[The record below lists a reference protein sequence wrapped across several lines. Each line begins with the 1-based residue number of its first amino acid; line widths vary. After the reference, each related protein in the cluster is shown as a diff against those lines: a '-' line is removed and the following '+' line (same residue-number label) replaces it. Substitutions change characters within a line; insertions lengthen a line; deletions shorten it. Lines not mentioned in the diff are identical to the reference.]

1 LTALRRNTED
11 PLIRTFIDKYNL
23 HLLSVPRANAA
34 IGDLYRYDGR
44 QVSSPGKISYFLE
57 PVFEISNITAEERM
71 ADISE
76 IISRE
81 IDINF
86 GIEFLEGFLTAM
98 GAGGI
103 INKVRSGY
111 ESKNTRA
118 LKFRFADITRD
129 STDPF
134 WLGEEISDYTI
145 KKESA
150 MYGESYRY
158 FLVTSVV
165 RIPSISIIAEDEQ
178 MRAIDVEAEAVQLAG
193 VSADVSVERSG
204 KGELTFR
211 GKQNLVFGVE
221 LYELLYDTKENRFR
235 FKTVTKTVKLRDRDP
250 AVTRTDIKPAFIGDP
265 AEGDVF
271 LSIVEEE

>member
-71 ADISE
+71 ADISG

-165 RIPSISIIAEDEQ
+165 RSPSISIIAEDE
-178 MRAIDVEAEAVQLAG
+178 
-193 VSADVSVERSG
+193 
-204 KGELTFR
+204 
-211 GKQNLVFGVE
+211 
-221 LYELLYDTKENRFR
+221 
-235 FKTVTKTVKLRDRDP
+235 
-250 AVTRTDIKPAFIGDP
+250 
-265 AEGDVF
+265 
-271 LSIVEEE
+271 